1 MKSVKSILHSLFKK
15 TGYSIQ
21 PYYTLQENVNMGKYK
36 WLEEYKIKTLLD
48 VGANI
53 GEFSTLLKQILPD
66 LKIYC
71 FEPLEDCF
79 LQLQLIKEKYSNIK
93 LFKIGL
99 GEINEEKIINHNEF
113 APSSSLL
120 KATSISINAF
130 PYTSKSVEEKIKICT
145 LDSLQDEI
153 IFEKNILLKID
164 VQGYEKQVL
173 LGAKTVLPKI
183 AVIIIELSIEEL
195 YEDQPLFDEIYNYLK
210 ENSFRYVGNYDQM
223 FDPRNGKVLQVDSI
237 FINTNLIK

>member
-53 GEFSTLLKQILPD
+53 GEFSTLMKQILPD

-71 FEPLEDCF
+71 FEPLKDCF

-120 KATSISINAF
+120 KATNKSINAF
-130 PYTSKSVEEKIKICT
+130 PYTSKSIEEKIKICT

-195 YEDQPLFDEIYNYLK
+195 YEGQPLFDEIYNFLK

-237 FINTNLIK
+237 FINTNLIQ

>member
-1 MKSVKSILHSLFKK
+1 MMRDFTYIDDVIASV
-15 TGYSIQ
+15 
-21 PYYTLQENVNMGKYK
+21 QE
-36 WLEEYKIKTLLD
+36 T
-48 VGANI
+48 
-53 GEFSTLLKQILPD
+53 
-66 LKIYC
+66 
-71 FEPLEDCF
+71 
-79 LQLQLIKEKYSNIK
+79 

-99 GEINEEKIINHNEF
+99 GEINEDKIINHNEF

-120 KATSISINAF
+120 KASNISINAF

-173 LGAKTVLPKI
+173 LGAKNVLPKI

-195 YEDQPLFDEIYNYLK
+195 YEDQPLFDEIYNILK
-210 ENSFRYVGNYDQM
+210 ENSFKYVGNYDQM

>member
-53 GEFSTLLKQILPD
+53 GEFSTLMKQILPD

-71 FEPLEDCF
+71 FEPLKDCF

-99 GEINEEKIINHNEF
+99 GEINEDKIINHNEF

-120 KATSISINAF
+120 KASNISINAF

-173 LGAKTVLPKI
+173 LGAKNVLPKI
-183 AVIIIELSIEEL
+183 ALM
-195 YEDQPLFDEIYNYLK
+195 
-210 ENSFRYVGNYDQM
+210 YV
-223 FDPRNGKVLQVDSI
+223 
-237 FINTNLIK
+237 

>member
-53 GEFSTLLKQILPD
+53 GEFSTLMKQILPD

-71 FEPLEDCF
+71 FEPLKDCF

-120 KATSISINAF
+120 KATNISINAF
-130 PYTSKSVEEKIKICT
+130 PYTSKSIEEKIKICT

-195 YEDQPLFDEIYNYLK
+195 YEGQPLFDEIYNFLK

-237 FINTNLIK
+237 FINTNLIQ